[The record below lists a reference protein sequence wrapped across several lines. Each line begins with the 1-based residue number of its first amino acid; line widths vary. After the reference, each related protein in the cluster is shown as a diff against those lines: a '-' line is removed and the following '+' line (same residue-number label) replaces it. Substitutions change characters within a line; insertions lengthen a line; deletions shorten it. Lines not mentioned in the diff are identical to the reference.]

1 MRMRSRHNRFLT
13 PRRSITLVVLA
24 LILLVVSANLYYTYI
39 QNDRLNEQ
47 RKAEIEAQKAVGL
60 TSVKAATKFVWDE
73 TYWVVEGTDRDNI
86 PVFVWVNEQGTNVIK
101 VNEAVPRA
109 EIKATFK
116 KAKPDADIVRI
127 RPGKMGG
134 VEVWEIFYSR
144 NEPGKHYYYDFY
156 GFRDGRYI
164 QTFNLPTKIA
174 DNVSK

>member
-1 MRMRSRHNRFLT
+1 M
-13 PRRSITLVVLA
+13 
-24 LILLVVSANLYYTYI
+24 
-39 QNDRLNEQ
+39 
-47 RKAEIEAQKAVGL
+47 AESKAQKAAGL
-60 TSVKAATKFVWDE
+60 VSIKAATKFVWDE

-86 PVFVWVNEQGTNVIK
+86 PVFVWVNDQGANVIK
-101 VNEAVPRA
+101 IDEAVSRA
-109 EIKATFK
+109 DIKGTFK

-127 RPGKMGG
+127 QPGKMGG